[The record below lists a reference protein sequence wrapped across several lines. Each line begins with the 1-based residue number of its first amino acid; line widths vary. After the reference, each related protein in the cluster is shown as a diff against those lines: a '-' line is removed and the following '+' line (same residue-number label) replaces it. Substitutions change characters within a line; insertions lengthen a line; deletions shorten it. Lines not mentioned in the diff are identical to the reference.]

1 LRVSQ
6 CLSKDSTAL
15 SKRLSLFSR
24 GKEFIDDIAIKTE
37 GLTLAHLG
45 EFIKSVFI
53 FKNSVEDTLDVLF
66 NMKYTTKNKDESP
79 TIGFKK

>member
-1 LRVSQ
+1 
-6 CLSKDSTAL
+6 
-15 SKRLSLFSR
+15 LSLFSR